1 MTDTI
6 LTELELTAPTV
17 PEGASR
23 FMPSAED
30 SLGLGLL
37 KMLREALAGLSP
49 ELEAAMGVC
58 LGVLAAVML
67 VSIVKNSASAAAKS
81 SVLVGIAAVSVIL
94 LRSSNSMISLGAGTV
109 SDISQYGKLLIP
121 VMTTALAAQ
130 GGVTTSAAIC
140 GAAVMC
146 NTVLSNLI
154 AKILIPMVFAFLALT
169 IGSAAIGEDILKKL
183 SETVKWLISW
193 SLKCILYVFTGFL
206 SVTGVVSGSADSAT
220 LKVAKMTI
228 SGVVPVV
235 GGILSD
241 ASEAVLVSAAVVKN
255 SVGIYGLFAVLA
267 IWIGPFVRIGAHYL
281 MLKATYTLCSIFA
294 DKQIIELISGFC
306 TALGLLLAMTG
317 SVCLMLVISTVCFM
331 RGIVP

>member
-6 LTELELTAPTV
+6 LKELELSAPTV

-67 VSIVKNSASAAAKS
+67 VSIVKNSASAAVKS

-94 LRSSNSMISLGAGTV
+94 LRSSNSMISLGAETV

-154 AKILIPMVFAFLALT
+154 AKILIPMVYAFLALT
-169 IGSAAIGEDILKKL
+169 IGAAAIGEDILKKL

-193 SLKCILYVFTGFL
+193 SLKCILYGFTGFL

-235 GGILSD
+235 GSILSD

-255 SVGIYGLFAVLA
+255 SVGIYGSFAVLA

-281 MLKATYTLCSIFA
+281 MLKATFALCGIFA
-294 DKQIIELISGFC
+294 DKQIVDLISGFC
-306 TALGLLLAMTG
+306 NALGLLLAMTG

-331 RGIVP
+331 RGIAP